1 MVAVQNVA
9 VVGVLRPTHYAVDF
23 ANALQATGTVGSYI
37 VKELLASGKHTITAL
52 TRMESQAKMPPGVH
66 AVKINYDDP
75 ETLVKALVG
84 QEALIITMS
93 PRAAQ
98 DTQSR
103 LVEAAAVANVRY
115 IIPNGWGFDPSHPSS
130 DDSFL
135 GPVQR
140 AVQAQIEELGKSSWI
155 EFVSGPWYELSLVGS
170 PDRFGFD
177 LQGRRVTLFDT
188 GHVKIN
194 TSTWAQTG
202 RAVARVLALDQESAG
217 DGSQLD
223 LTKLKDRLVFF
234 SSFLV
239 SQRDIFHS
247 VLRVTGTKEEEWTV
261 TEESSRQRYHDGVSR
276 IQQGDRSGFL
286 RAMYSRSFFVEEN
299 GFGSAAFE
307 PTRGTFNQVLGLPVE
322 DLDEMTRAAIEMSSK
337 T

>member
-1 MVAVQNVA
+1 MVTVQNVA
-9 VVGVLRPTHYAVDF
+9 IVGVICCTLSVVDF
-23 ANALQATGTVGSYI
+23 ANVLQATGTVGSYI

-52 TRMESQAKMPPGVH
+52 TRAESQAKMPPGVH
-66 AVKINYDDP
+66 AIKINYDDP

-84 QEALIITMS
+84 QEVLIITMS

-103 LVEAAAVANVRY
+103 LVKAAAAAKVKY
-115 IIPNGWGFDPSHPSS
+115 IIPNGWGFDPSHRSS

-135 GPVQR
+135 GPPQR
-140 AVQAQIEELGKSSWI
+140 AVQAQIEELGQSSWI
-155 EFVSGPWYELSLVGS
+155 EFVSGPWYELSLGGS

-177 LQGRRVTLFDT
+177 LRARRVTLFDT
-188 GHVKIN
+188 GSVKIN

-202 RAVARVLALDQESAG
+202 RAVARVLALDQEPSG
-217 DGSQLD
+217 DGSQLN
-223 LTKLKDRLVFF
+223 LAKLKNSLVFF

-239 SQRDIFHS
+239 SQRDMFDS

-261 TEESSRQRYHDGVSR
+261 TEESCQQRYNDGLSR
-276 IQQGDRSGFL
+276 IQQADRSGFL
-286 RAMYSRSFFVEEN
+286 RAMYSRSFFVEED

-322 DLDEMTRAAIEMSSK
+322 DLDEMTRVAIDLGSK
-337 T
+337 M